1 MVVALEVK
9 RIVVLVI
16 SAALVI
22 ISAVGIWN
30 SLVLGDILG
39 LILNIVVIIGSVGGM
54 IGAWRMDVVHLGW
67 FFWTLALLI
76 VVEVAF
82 VMFHFLH
89 HDDHYTAINY
99 TTYNLVT
106 LAILVLGIICT
117 YDLRRAMGVDSLHSE
132 APLLGK
138 PASGPTLV

>member
-1 MVVALEVK
+1 MAVSLEVK
-9 RIVVLVI
+9 RVVVLVI
-16 SAALVI
+16 SGALILV
-22 ISAVGIWN
+22 SAIGCWN
-30 SLVLGDILG
+30 ALVLGDIFG
-39 LILNIVVIIGSVGGM
+39 LILNIVVIVGSVGGL
-54 IGAWRMDVVHLGW
+54 IGAWRMDQRHLGW

-89 HDDHYTAINY
+89 KDTHYTAIHY

-106 LAILVLGIICT
+106 LAILVLGIVCT
-117 YDLRRAMGVDSLHSE
+117 YDLRRAMGVDSLHSD

-138 PASGPTLV
+138 PASVV

>member
-1 MVVALEVK
+1 MAVSLEVK

-30 SLVLGDILG
+30 SLVIGDILG
-39 LILNIVVIIGSVGGM
+39 LFLNIVVIIGSVGGM

-89 HDDHYTAINY
+89 HDDHYTAIHY

-138 PASGPTLV
+138 PASGSLV

>member
-1 MVVALEVK
+1 MVVSLEVK

-22 ISAVGIWN
+22 VSAVGIWN
-30 SLVLGDILG
+30 SLVIGDIFG

-82 VMFHFLH
+82 IMFHFLH
-89 HDDHYTAINY
+89 HETHYDALHY
-99 TTYNLVT
+99 TTYNFVT

-132 APLLGK
+132 APLLGA
-138 PASGPTLV
+138 PGSASIV